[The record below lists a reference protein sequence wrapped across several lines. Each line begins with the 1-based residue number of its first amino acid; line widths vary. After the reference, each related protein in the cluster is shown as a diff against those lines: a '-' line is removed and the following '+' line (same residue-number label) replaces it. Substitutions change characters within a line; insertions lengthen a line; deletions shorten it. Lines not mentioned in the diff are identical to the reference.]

1 MNTEHQLK
9 SKLAWPVCQKSMKKE
24 YEIKTNFWLVRGTYT
39 YVLYIYEYKRT
50 LPTGFYIQW
59 RNSVYI
65 IYIMCPSGHL
75 TSARFEHFMCHRY
88 IWYIFSLVCSVF
100 VIQYIYHIM
109 NMFNQVQWWKKYLS
123 KEYVSLNI
131 KHTCSWRNKFVVYIY
146 IYIYRSKQYRS
157 KPSKNQT

>member
-1 MNTEHQLK
+1 M
-9 SKLAWPVCQKSMKKE
+9 
-24 YEIKTNFWLVRGTYT
+24 YYTYT
-39 YVLYIYEYKRT
+39 NIKGLCQQVFIYNEET
-50 LPTGFYIQW
+50 L
-59 RNSVYI
+59 VYI

-131 KHTCSWRNKFVVYIY
+131 KHTSSWRNKSVVYIY
-146 IYIYRSKQYRS
+146 KKTENVHFSYSLLPKIWKLKIEVGFSYKYCIYNQFLLL
-157 KPSKNQT
+157 KNYSIDYGIE